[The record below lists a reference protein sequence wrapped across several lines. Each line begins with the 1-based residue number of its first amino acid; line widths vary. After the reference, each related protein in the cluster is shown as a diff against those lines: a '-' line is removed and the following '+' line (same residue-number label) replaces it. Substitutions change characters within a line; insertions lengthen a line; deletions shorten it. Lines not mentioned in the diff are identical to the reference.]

1 MWQLSRSTEFDS
13 NETNQAGAGDE
24 IMSRSR
30 DKLKTYL
37 HYQSAYG
44 HQTWQKGNLTCWVDA
59 HKATRPSDHVVLE
72 ITLQANITISPL
84 SEYPMA
90 TKFGRMV
97 TYLDGLLPIKSHDS
111 LIMWSCKIT
120 WHTKIIISPLPQC
133 SCPPKLAG
141 WKSTLIGSC
150 L

>member
-13 NETNQAGAGDE
+13 NKTNQAGAGDE

-84 SEYPMA
+84 TTVLMP
-90 TKFGRMV
+90 TKISRMEI
-97 TYLDGLLPIKSHDS
+97 YLDRLLSIRSHDP
-111 LIMWSCKIT
+111 LMTLSCKIM
-120 WHTKIIISPLPQC
+120 
-133 SCPPKLAG
+133 
-141 WKSTLIGSC
+141 
-150 L
+150 